1 VHVFARPAALPLLLL
16 LLLLMMMMT
25 MMMQLERA
33 LRIELGTA
41 MDITPQR
48 IRVLSTVPQQRQQ
61 RRPSQQPP
69 ASSATVGALVSF
81 ELVDDPLSPVSAED
95 ARRRL
100 LALVRRQELAAAAS
114 AERGVL
120 SLLDLEDPLGQL
132 PPRVRLLP
140 RTRRV
145 GGKHATAG
153 ASRLREATRTARK
166 LSSRLRARV
175 RGAASQVARDV
186 AGPQTSW
193 SVAGHPELVGPLP
206 APARIASAAAY
217 RKARDAVVAKEN
229 VALAKR
235 LETIYEAN
243 PEQFEEEKKLGKQG
257 EPVDCRPF
265 WKKRTAYLRSGGR
278 MAKAEGEGEEDEDED
293 GGVGRRNGIPSS
305 LGYVI
310 CSACGTESFYGA
322 DGPKMIELEAAGVM
336 PATVF
341 YCSEG
346 CKEIDAENV
355 RYYKGDAMHYKR
367 PASGWTAQSAAEA
380 KKRALLHKRKRGGPD
395 AAATEEVEA
404 AMEAA
409 AKEEADAEAQQAKD
423 YEAYMN
429 GTYEGE
435 GQPQPTA
442 AQSER
447 AAATAQPPEEKRE
460 QPQKV
465 MGRLYQFEP
474 DTKLLRALGLD
485 AETVRQSDDPYAFVT
500 DKVKARTAA
509 KAAEAAAAAATTAAE
524 AQEGAEAAA
533 TAAAAAAMAEPA
545 AAAAT
550 VGGEASAVAA
560 E

>member
-1 VHVFARPAALPLLLL
+1 MHVFARPAALPLLLL
-16 LLLLMMMMT
+16 LLLL
-25 MMMQLERA
+25 QLERA

-69 ASSATVGALVSF
+69 SSSSSSSSSATVGALVSF

-140 RTRRV
+140 KTRRV

-153 ASRLREATRTARK
+153 ASRLREATRTARN

-278 MAKAEGEGEEDEDED
+278 MAKAEGEGEEDEDDED

-509 KAAEAAAAAATTAAE
+509 KAAEAAAAAATATAK
-524 AQEGAEAAA
+524 AQEGAEPAAA
-533 TAAAAAAMAEPA
+533 TAEPA
-545 AAAAT
+545 AAATA
-550 VGGEASAVAA
+550 GGEASAVATELEA
-560 E
+560 EG